1 MLLAAAVQV
10 GALADEVSCH
20 VHGRPVTAQSR
31 DLAGRSVRA
40 ELATVLQVPE
50 GTATGLV
57 SDAVELV
64 GSRPA
69 VLSALAQGRV
79 SYPHVLKLLEETAS
93 LPVQVR
99 VAADAAL
106 LPGCVSWTPVQLG
119 RRARSWVARHHP
131 EPVAVRHRRA
141 CADRHVWVTHERD
154 GMAWLH
160 ALLPAVQAVAIFEG
174 LSFGARMLAAGA
186 DEGADRMGEGRR
198 LVGQLRADLLA
209 EVLLPELTGTT
220 TEHQHD

>member
-1 MLLAAAVQV
+1 MDIDAVALAGVPGALGELEGQFEALVSAVASAEAAVRSAQAVRAVLLAAAVQV

-141 CADRHVWVTHERD
+141 CADR
-154 GMAWLH
+154 
-160 ALLPAVQAVAIFEG
+160 
-174 LSFGARMLAAGA
+174 
-186 DEGADRMGEGRR
+186 
-198 LVGQLRADLLA
+198 
-209 EVLLPELTGTT
+209 
-220 TEHQHD
+220 